1 MWVYLN
7 GEILDASEAK
17 ISPLDRAFTFGEG
30 VYEVIPSYNKKLLFV
45 LFPYLLIYLKLRLYY
60 KL

>member
-7 GEILDASEAK
+7 GKIFDSSEAK

-30 VYEVIPSYNKKLLFV
+30 VYEV
-45 LFPYLLIYLKLRLYY
+45 FPLITRNSSVFRT
-60 KL
+60 